1 MIHRWMLQQIFPKI
15 KVVHFWLIFPP
26 WFAQGARY
34 QQWSPAWL
42 GGICPMIFPVAA
54 AVWLTMATFTLAA
67 ELRVLRVPHALPHA
81 QHLPGPSQRL
91 VGGGRENPLGEWD
104 LTWKIGSFHGIQWY
118 SQIGDNI
125 FPNFPIFRGWHRAP
139 GIFFRARAKTW
150 CWWNWETSQIR
161 YIPRP
166 SKGLRFGTPIE
177 CSLRGYVSTPLSR
190 TKKTQQD
197 MVITMLIAPF
207 LGDELN
213 NKNFDFGKF
222 RRANDTRLPG
232 SDTLPTRIKGRQ
244 NDTP

>member
-54 AVWLTMATFTLAA
+54 AVWLTMATFT
-67 ELRVLRVPHALPHA
+67 
-81 QHLPGPSQRL
+81 
-91 VGGGRENPLGEWD
+91 
-104 LTWKIGSFHGIQWY
+104 
-118 SQIGDNI
+118 
-125 FPNFPIFRGWHRAP
+125 P

-197 MVITMLIAPF
+197 MVITMFIAPF
-207 LGDELN
+207 LGDMVGDELN
-213 NKNFDFGKF
+213 NKNFDFGEF
-222 RRANDTRLPG
+222 RHANDTRLPG